1 MKTNFKL
8 HLATSK
14 DSLRPAM
21 QSILITKTDIVST
34 DAHIMAVVPTGDIFD
49 IDSIQCIPDKGLLID
64 GQIWKSIYTA
74 EQITIY
80 ETNGGYKICGH
91 FKSKPSMEFKV
102 EKNGDG
108 ANFPNWLSVVPTED
122 KREEMGLIG
131 INPKL
136 LFNLS
141 EAIGADMGLRLE
153 TNGRQKGIVVCP
165 INKEDNKSYGLI
177 MPIKTD

>member
-14 DSLRPAM
+14 DKFRPVM
-21 QSILITKTDIVST
+21 QSILITKTDIVAT
-34 DAHIMAVVPTGDIFD
+34 DAHIMAIVPTGDIFD
-49 IDSIQCIPDKGLLID
+49 SASIQCIPDNGLLID
-64 GQIWKSIYTA
+64 GQIWRSIHTA
-74 EQITIY
+74 ENINIS
-80 ETNGGYKICGH
+80 ESNGQYRIGAY
-91 FKSKPSMEFKV
+91 FRNKPSMEFKI

-108 ANFPNWLSVVPTED
+108 ENFPNWLSVVPTED

-131 INPKL
+131 LSPKL

-153 TNGRQKGIVVCP
+153 TNGRQKGIVVRP

-177 MPIKTD
+177 MPIKVD